1 MTAIE
6 QWIKDAVDGGWN
18 PIPQYLMPWMK
29 TLNVTG
35 ITWSGGEGDQR
46 RYTIWQILLLPEAW
60 QAVGKTRGWGEES
73 NSHITL
79 DGVSEDLKGWKLYL
93 FFFLDHLADGLTIEE
108 ALLALEK

>member
-18 PIPQYLMPWMK
+18 PIPQYLMPWMQ

-35 ITWSGGEGDQR
+35 IDWSGGEGDQR

-60 QAVGKTRGWGEES
+60 QAVGKTRGWGKLTYTEMWGTKHVWEH
-73 NSHITL
+73 NWHQFI
-79 DGVSEDLKGWKLYL
+79 DLLV
-93 FFFLDHLADGLTIEE
+93 DGLTIEA
-108 ALLALEK
+108 ALLALENKSI

>member
-6 QWIKDAVDGGWN
+6 QWIKDAIEGGWN
-18 PIPQYLMPWMK
+18 PIPQYLMPWMQ

-60 QAVGKTRGWGEES
+60 QAVGKTRGWAMPFKAQAGRWEYEAC
-73 NSHITL
+73 
-79 DGVSEDLKGWKLYL
+79 K
-93 FFFLDHLADGLTIEE
+93 FFEHVMAGLTIEE

>member
-1 MTAIE
+1 
-6 QWIKDAVDGGWN
+6 
-18 PIPQYLMPWMK
+18 MK
-29 TLNVTG
+29 TSVTQFCDDAKK
-35 ITWSGGEGDQR
+35 GGYGTDPSIY
-46 RYTIWQILLLPEAW
+46 YTLLQPSAW
-60 QAVGKTRGWGEES
+60 RAVGKTRGWGEEN